1 MENNTKIYANINVT
15 KAQRKNTCILDSEHV
30 ILQGEDVVK
39 ITTAKNTYAVCPAC
53 YALHTKTRKSGKT
66 AKNTVGK
73 LTVYNDI
80 IGYTVN
86 VVSEKPETRAYIMT
100 QNDWEFSDIRK
111 EDGTL
116 DRVVANYDAKNF
128 QAISPMLD
136 SIFTN
141 DETVKVVVN
150 TKVCH
155 NTEEV
160 RDAIAM
166 KVRNAVVNKSV
177 K

>member
-1 MENNTKIYANINVT
+1 MEKTMRIYAIIALV
-15 KAQRKNTCILDSEHV
+15 KAQRKNTCILCEESV
-30 ILQGEDVVK
+30 YAGNDVVK
-39 ITTAKNTYAVCPAC
+39 ITTAKNTYAVCPTC
-53 YALHTKTRKSGKT
+53 YGLHTKMRKSGNT

-86 VVSEKPETRAYIMT
+86 VVSKNPKTRAYIMT
-100 QNDWEFSDIRK
+100 QNNWKFSDIRD
-111 EDGTL
+111 ENGDF
-116 DRVVANYDAKNF
+116 DRVVANYKAVNF

-136 SIFTN
+136 SIFCN
-141 DETVKVVVN
+141 DDTVKVTVN
-150 TKVCH
+150 HTVCK

-160 RDAIAM
+160 RKAIEM
-166 KVRNAVVNKSV
+166 KVNNAVVNKSV